1 MPVHNTVI
9 FTLLSRSWATLLSQ
23 YYSRM
28 IISLPASPWFYRCL
42 NGLLVLLTA
51 WLAAGFLWQLFAP
64 KSPLPVAA
72 PVAAPVAQVSTDM
85 SALNALFGEQA
96 KPEVSLSSLGLK
108 LRGVIATTAPAAA
121 IFERS
126 GASTLAVKTGE
137 EIEPGVR
144 LVEVE
149 ADHALLDN
157 RGRRER
163 IDLDAKP
170 AAEGVSP
177 YEAPQVDEEM
187 DEGPP
192 SMPPRLPE
200 PIPTSHDSNIGT
212 TTHSQGSESLV
223 ISRQALAAGMQN
235 LNVNDW
241 VRGLSDAPG
250 GAGLSVDNASAQP
263 LAGPLGLQSG
273 DVLTKV
279 NGSPLRRATDVSVLY
294 AAFSRSNTVNI
305 ELLRNGTPLN
315 LRFSIESQSAQ

>member
-1 MPVHNTVI
+1 
-9 FTLLSRSWATLLSQ
+9 
-23 YYSRM
+23 M

-72 PVAAPVAQVSTDM
+72 PNEAPVVQASTDM

-96 KPEVSLSSLGLK
+96 KTEVSLSSLGLK
-108 LRGVIATTAPAAA
+108 LRGVIATASPAAA

-126 GASTLAVKTGE
+126 GASALAVKTGE
-137 EIEPGVR
+137 EVEPGVR
-144 LVEVE
+144 LVEV
-149 ADHALLDN
+149 AGDHALLDN

-170 AAEGVSP
+170 AAQGVSP
-177 YEAPQVDEEM
+177 YAPPQVDTEM
-187 DEGPP
+187 EEGPP
-192 SMPPRLPE
+192 SLPPRMPE
-200 PIPTSHDSNIGT
+200 PITTSRAANMGAT
-212 TTHSQGSESLV
+212 TQSRGGENLV

-235 LNVNDW
+235 LNINDW

-250 GAGLSVDNASAQP
+250 GAGLLVDNAAAQP

-279 NGSPLRRATDVSVLY
+279 NGSPLKHATDVSALY
-294 AAFSRSNTVNI
+294 SAFSRSNTVNI
-305 ELLRNGTPLN
+305 ELLRNGTPMN